1 VARVLTI
8 FPKSTDQTASPGGGA
23 TTLGYGTAISGGAMP
38 LQLNLI
44 TVHWWS
50 YYKHKN
56 RQTHPITLSTGS

>member
-44 TVHWWS
+44 TVH
-50 YYKHKN
+50 
-56 RQTHPITLSTGS
+56 